1 VPEAARAHVPIHTPI
16 GEVDADARAVID
28 RAMDTA
34 RERLDMTISWVA
46 EFTEERKHF
55 RAVGGDRDEW
65 DLHDGDSWPISES
78 YCLRMVEGVLPNAI
92 PDTADEPRV
101 ARLDVTQEKRIGSYI
116 GVPLVL
122 PDGKL
127 CGAFCCAD
135 HEARPLDDRD
145 VRFLQVLARLVAD
158 EIALQAMARARAQLL
173 AQQAA
178 GAALASA
185 LGARDAYTGEHAHAV
200 VRLAGAVAARLG
212 LDEAQR
218 ASVELVA
225 LLHDVGKVAVPDAVL
240 RKPGPLSEPEWEL
253 MRAHPSAGA
262 EIVARVAALAGLAEA
277 VGAEHERWDG
287 HGYPRGLAGEAI
299 PVESRIVL
307 VCDAFHAMTS
317 DRPYRAALT
326 PEAARDELRR
336 CSGTTFWP
344 AAVDA
349 LLDELG

>member
-1 VPEAARAHVPIHTPI
+1 MPEAARAHVPIHTPI

-185 LGARDAYTGEHAHAV
+185 LGAR
-200 VRLAGAVAARLG
+200 
-212 LDEAQR
+212 
-218 ASVELVA
+218 
-225 LLHDVGKVAVPDAVL
+225 
-240 RKPGPLSEPEWEL
+240 
-253 MRAHPSAGA
+253 
-262 EIVARVAALAGLAEA
+262 
-277 VGAEHERWDG
+277 
-287 HGYPRGLAGEAI
+287 
-299 PVESRIVL
+299 
-307 VCDAFHAMTS
+307 
-317 DRPYRAALT
+317 
-326 PEAARDELRR
+326 
-336 CSGTTFWP
+336 
-344 AAVDA
+344 
-349 LLDELG
+349 